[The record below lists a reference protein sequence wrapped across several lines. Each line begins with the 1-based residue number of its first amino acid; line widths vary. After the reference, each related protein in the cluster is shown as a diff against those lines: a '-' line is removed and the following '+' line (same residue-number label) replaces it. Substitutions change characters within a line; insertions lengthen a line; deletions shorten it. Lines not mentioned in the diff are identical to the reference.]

1 MSIQCWG
8 LNPQPSE
15 HESPPITTRPGL
27 FWFLFLHTLLEKREQ
42 IPIFGVAKTYALCK
56 VDQPF
61 FCSLDVWSI
70 LVPYCLKKRNATEII
85 EAAHSHRLQTAS
97 VTSLSSKIKETNK
110 QLICLCCCSG
120 QISFQLF

>member
-1 MSIQCWG
+1 MLDMICRERLWFYSFFKNEPFPASFCLFSSFQTNITIFTANMYEKCPSNIRCWDW
-8 LNPQPSE
+8 NPQPSE

-61 FCSLDVWSI
+61 FLSRC
-70 LVPYCLKKRNATEII
+70 LVDFGTVLFE
-85 EAAHSHRLQTAS
+85 
-97 VTSLSSKIKETNK
+97 ET
-110 QLICLCCCSG
+110 
-120 QISFQLF
+120 